1 MIKINKKNQEGFGL
15 LEIVIAVGVISVSL
29 FSLASVS
36 NLSLKLTEENVRNTQ
51 AAFLMEEGIEAVK
64 ILRDSSWS
72 ANISSLVPGNSYY
85 LDFSD
90 HNWQATSTNLYINGI
105 FERKF
110 SLQNV
115 NRDSSDRIV
124 SSGGTFD
131 PNTKKLVV
139 SVSRRSRVS
148 TTTQSISAYLTNL
161 FNN

>member
-1 MIKINKKNQEGFGL
+1 M
-15 LEIVIAVGVISVSL
+15 EIAIAVGIISLSI

-64 ILRDSSWS
+64 ILRDASWS
-72 ANISSLVPGNSYY
+72 ANISPLVAGNSYY
-85 LDFSD
+85 LDFSG
-90 HNWQATSTNLYINGI
+90 HNWRATSTNVYIGGI

-124 SSGGTFD
+124 SSGGTLD
-131 PNTKKLVV
+131 PDTKKLVV
-139 SVSRRSRVS
+139 SVSWRSRLS